1 MLKAKTTISRT
12 TVDNGATLRRQK
24 VPLEKLQ
31 HHKSLNEQKQNVTEN
46 VEQSKKKN
54 KKKTIQSNVF
64 KTIVQP
70 LTIKFA
76 LQRMEPASLLT

>member
-1 MLKAKTTISRT
+1 M
-12 TVDNGATLRRQK
+12 DNGATLRRQK

-54 KKKTIQSNVF
+54 KKTIQSNVF

>member
-46 VEQSKKKN
+46 VEQRKKK
-54 KKKTIQSNVF
+54 KKKKIQSNVF